1 MSILRKM
8 LDAVTVADLNALI
21 EAAAR
26 ETGELEFKGTLPF
39 ASSKGQA
46 SVADRWI
53 ERGDRIG
60 DYARDQ
66 ILAEIVAFANADGGT
81 LGAWIARDKRRT
93 ASCRTP

>member
-1 MSILRKM
+1 M

-81 LGAWIARDKRRT
+81 LVLGLHET
-93 ASCRTP
+93 

>member
-8 LDAVTVADLNALI
+8 LDAVTAADLNALI

-46 SVADRWI
+46 SVGDRWI

-66 ILAEIVAFANADGGT
+66 ILSELNFRAEQGS
-81 LGAWIARDKRRT
+81 LRT
-93 ASCRTP
+93 TAL